1 MPWLSWIVSNLVLAL
16 LLAAAAWIMQRRLRQ
31 YAVAHVL
38 WVLVLVKLVTPPL
51 VSVPLQE
58 ARIKTA
64 CEEGTCHCGPHPTS
78 FMQGGLPLL
87 LLGAWTIGALTTGF
101 LAWRRWNRFQQ
112 LTSNAAPASQK
123 WQALASRLS
132 TELSLRRT
140 PEIVQVPGRLPPLVV
155 PGWRQ
160 PRVLLPAELIDGLTP
175 PQQKALL
182 LHELIHIK
190 RRDHLVRMLESA
202 VSVVYWWLPIVRWIG
217 PQLRACEE
225 NCCDAAV
232 VAFQPN
238 ERRDYAQL
246 LLDVLDFVAPAPRV
260 VEQATAMNSSGDLE
274 RRLLAILRTD
284 CGSPRTWGSFGV
296 AAVVLACGVVPCEIN
311 YDWTRRPP
319 PIPTTPTETDSI
331 SPSPWIRAGCGD
343 EVFRKIEYCCPS

>member
-16 LLAAAAWIMQRRLRQ
+16 LLASAAWIMQRWLRQ

-64 CEEGTCHCGPHPTS
+64 CENGTCACGPHPLP
-78 FMQGGLPLL
+78 FMESTLPMLL
-87 LLGAWTIGALTTGF
+87 FGVWTVGAVATGW
-101 LAWRRWNRFQQ
+101 LAWRRWTRFQQ
-112 LTSNAAPASQK
+112 LTSNAAPAHPT
-123 WQALASRLS
+123 WQALGSRLS
-132 TELSLRRT
+132 TELALRRT
-140 PEIVQVPGRLPPLVV
+140 PAILVVPGRLPPLVV
-155 PGWRQ
+155 SGRRR
-160 PRVLLPAELIDGLTP
+160 PRVLLPGELIEGLSQ
-175 PQQKALL
+175 PQQSALL

-190 RRDHLVRMLESA
+190 RCDHLVRLLESA
-202 VSVVYWWLPIVRWIG
+202 VAVVYWWLPVVRWIG
-217 PQLRACEE
+217 PRLRACEE

-232 VAFQPN
+232 VAFRPN

-274 RRLLAILRTD
+274 RRLLAILRPD
-284 CGSPRTWGSFGV
+284 PGSSRTWRSVGV
-296 AAVVLACGVVPCEIN
+296 AAVVFACGVVPCEIN
-311 YDWTRRPP
+311 YDWSRRPP
-319 PIPTTPTETDSI
+319 PPAATPMETKPI
-331 SPSPWIRAGCGD
+331 NASPWMRVDHVNENSFKFNG
-343 EVFRKIEYCCPS
+343 CCPS